1 MMLTNCI
8 RTGDTM
14 KKLIILCLLI
24 ISQSA
29 LAQTLDRITAVMND
43 KVITLS
49 KVKRVNA
56 NLTARRDIAPQ
67 IYEKEKYTTEELSR
81 VLLQR
86 QLIRARLDEMGY
98 LITDEQV
105 ESQINATERRLG
117 LTRRDLLNFL
127 DGNNTTFDEYFEVI
141 RETIEFNL
149 FFSRIIQP
157 LINIT
162 EQEIK
167 NAFYQE
173 NRDNRTL
180 SFKYTLVDF
189 SLHKRYMTKDMLE
202 RYKSSLENFQTTGIL
217 PQELSE
223 LDTNILGE
231 ITEDGLNNELKRV
244 LHSTNEGDFS
254 DPILIGDYYKSFY
267 VRSKDLV
274 ESDFFLRSKDRIN
287 AQLYERRAK
296 EAIELWYEREEAR
309 HYVRYF

>member
-1 MMLTNCI
+1 M
-8 RTGDTM
+8 
-14 KKLIILCLLI
+14 
-24 ISQSA
+24 
-29 LAQTLDRITAVMND
+29 AVMND

-49 KVKRVNA
+49 KVKRVGS
-56 NLTARRDIAPQ
+56 NLASRRDIAPQ
-67 IYEKEKYTTEELSR
+67 IYEEEKYSNAELTK

-105 ESQINATERRLG
+105 ESQINATEKRLG
-117 LTRRDLLNFL
+117 LSRKDLLDFL
-127 DGNNTTFDEYFEVI
+127 KGNQTTFDEYFEVI

-149 FFSRIIQP
+149 FFSRVIQP
-157 LINIT
+157 LINVT

-189 SLHKRYMTKDMLE
+189 SLHKRHMSKDLLN
-202 RYKSSLENFQTTGIL
+202 RFKSSLEGFQTTGVL

-223 LDTNILGE
+223 LDTNVLGE
-231 ITEDGLNNELKRV
+231 ITEDGLNNDLKKV

-254 DPILIGDYYKSFY
+254 DPLLVGDYYKSFY

-274 ESDFFLRSKDRIN
+274 ESNLYLRSKERIN
-287 AQLYERRAK
+287 GQLYEKRAK
-296 EAIELWYEREEAR
+296 EAIDLWYEREEAR